1 MRVVGIFRWILS
13 VEYCEEENVAV
24 PAALSLVLTDSGI
37 QSKWSAAWIKISRGF
52 YLKWKV
58 SAVRGGSTE
67 KDGGSDTEGR
77 V

>member
-58 SAVRGGSTE
+58 VQREIPYTLF
-67 KDGGSDTEGR
+67 
-77 V
+77 